1 MARKD
6 IPFTAEHFVEFCKSF
21 LGMPYW
27 YGTVVYKCTESRL
40 TSKAKQYPAHYSSS
54 RMSKYRDAI
63 RRKLV
68 CADCVGLVK
77 GYMWTG
83 GGKGVIESI
92 GTDKSFDN
100 KYASHGCPDKSANGM
115 FSYAKSKGCEWGT
128 IKTLPEIPGLALR
141 FDGHIGYYIGNG
153 YAIEE
158 RGFAYGCVK
167 TKVKDRPWTH
177 WYKLPFIDYS
187 AAREEEPEKTT
198 YTLGDRALKADMVG
212 TDVSILQGILK
223 KLGYYDG
230 AICGE
235 YTIET
240 AAAVKEFKEDH
251 GVFNSEGVANST
263 YGIRAHEALMEALSE
278 NERGDEPA
286 PEKKTVRITGSGTW
300 NVRKGAGTQFG
311 IMTVVKSGDEFE
323 YIATA
328 SNGWIGIVIG
338 DGQGWVSPKC
348 AEVVG

>member
-6 IPFTAEHFVEFCKSF
+6 IPFTNEHFVEFIKSF
-21 LGMPYW
+21 VGMPYW

-40 TSKAKQYPAHYSSS
+40 NSKAKQYPSHYASS

-77 GYMWTG
+77 GYMWTN

-92 GTDKSFDN
+92 GTDKTFDN
-100 KYASHGCPDKSANGM
+100 KYASNGCPDKSANGM

-128 IKTLPEIPGLALR
+128 MKNMPELPGIALR
-141 FDGHIGYYIGNG
+141 FDGHIGYYIGGG

-177 WYKLPFIDYS
+177 WYKLPFIEYG
-187 AAREEEPEKTT
+187 AVAEKEPV
-198 YTLGDRALKADMVG
+198 YTLGDRALKADMTG
-212 TDVSILQGILK
+212 NDVSVLQSILR
-223 KLGYYDG
+223 KLGLYDG

-240 AAAVKEFKEDH
+240 AAAVKEFKEQQQI
-251 GVFNSEGVANST
+251 FNSNGVATAT
-263 YGIRAHEALMEALSE
+263 YGTRAHEALMEALSE
-278 NERGDEPA
+278 YERGDAEEPV
-286 PEKKTVRITGSGTW
+286 PDRKTVKITASGTW

-311 IMTVVKSGDEFE
+311 ILTVVKYGDTFE
-323 YIATA
+323 YVTTA
-328 SNGWIGIVIG
+328 YNGWIGIVIG

-348 AEVVG
+348 AEVVTK